1 MSPLNIEDITMPN
14 IKDQVRHYI
23 VDNFIM
29 GSDGTSFADADSLLE
44 LHIVDS
50 TGFLELIV
58 FIEDTFGIQVADE
71 DMVPENLDS
80 LNAIEAYVNR
90 KKAA

>member
-1 MSPLNIEDITMPN
+1 MSN
-14 IKDQVRHYI
+14 IKTQVRQYI

-29 GSDGTSFADADSLLE
+29 GSEGADFADADSLLE

-58 FIEDTFGIQVADE
+58 FIEEAFGIQVADE
-71 DMVPENLDS
+71 DMLPENLDG
-80 LNAIEAYVNR
+80 LDAIEAYVNR
-90 KKAA
+90 KKAI

>member
-1 MSPLNIEDITMPN
+1 MSS
-14 IKDQVRHYI
+14 IKDQVRQYI

-29 GSDGTSFADADSLLE
+29 GADEQPFSDSDSFLE

-80 LNAIEAYVNR
+80 LNAIEAFVNR